1 MNKYFAKIT
10 NNFLILQIEILGG
23 EQFLKQFNSD
33 KKITS
38 NTQNDK
44 LKSSID
50 KNVKNPNYFQN
61 IEDNSNVMN
70 NLENEYSENENEY
83 ENNSNIYNTNPED
96 SVYNNEPE
104 NELFSDD
111 DLVEKET
118 QFNSNLNNN
127 KKQKLSFRTIFINS
141 DIYIFFK
148 VWLNLNRWGV
158 FIYLILTSATVVYF
172 VSNVMK
178 VNSLLSEI
186 RMLNKV
192 KNEMSGKNKI
202 LEVKLVEMQA
212 PERINKIA
220 TESMGFQKATEA
232 PFYIKNTIHK

>member
-1 MNKYFAKIT
+1 M
-10 NNFLILQIEILGG
+10 
-23 EQFLKQFNSD
+23 KQFNSD

-44 LKSSID
+44 LKSIID
-50 KNVKNPNYFQN
+50 KNVKNPNYSQK
-61 IEDNSNVMN
+61 IEDNSNVVYN
-70 NLENEYSENENEY
+70 FENEYSEKVSEDRVYYNE
-83 ENNSNIYNTNPED
+83 S
-96 SVYNNEPE
+96 E

-141 DIYIFFK
+141 DVYIFFK

-172 VSNVMK
+172 VYNVMK

-186 RMLNKV
+186 RILNKV

-202 LEVKLVEMQA
+202 LEVKLVEMQS

-232 PFYIKNTIHK
+232 PFYIKNTIQK

>member
-1 MNKYFAKIT
+1 
-10 NNFLILQIEILGG
+10 LQIEILGG

-44 LKSSID
+44 LKSIID
-50 KNVKNPNYFQN
+50 KNVKNPNYSQK
-61 IEDNSNVMN
+61 IEDNSNVVYN
-70 NLENEYSENENEY
+70 FENEYSEKVSEDRVYYNE
-83 ENNSNIYNTNPED
+83 S
-96 SVYNNEPE
+96 E

-141 DIYIFFK
+141 DVYIFFK

-172 VSNVMK
+172 VYNVMK

-186 RMLNKV
+186 RILNKV

-202 LEVKLVEMQA
+202 LEVKLVEMQS

-232 PFYIKNTIHK
+232 PFYIKNTIQK

>member
-1 MNKYFAKIT
+1 MH
-10 NNFLILQIEILGG
+10 IEILGG

-44 LKSSID
+44 LKSIID
-50 KNVKNPNYFQN
+50 KNVKNPNYSQK
-61 IEDNSNVMN
+61 IEDNSNVVYN
-70 NLENEYSENENEY
+70 FENEYSEKVSEDRVYYNE
-83 ENNSNIYNTNPED
+83 S
-96 SVYNNEPE
+96 E

-141 DIYIFFK
+141 DVYIFFK

-172 VSNVMK
+172 VYNVMK

-186 RMLNKV
+186 RILNKV

-202 LEVKLVEMQA
+202 LEVKLVEMQS

-232 PFYIKNTIHK
+232 PFYIKNTIQK

>member
-1 MNKYFAKIT
+1 M
-10 NNFLILQIEILGG
+10 QIEILGG

-44 LKSSID
+44 LKSIID
-50 KNVKNPNYFQN
+50 KNVKNPNYSQK
-61 IEDNSNVMN
+61 IEDNSNVVYN
-70 NLENEYSENENEY
+70 FENEYSEKVSEDRVYYNE
-83 ENNSNIYNTNPED
+83 S
-96 SVYNNEPE
+96 E

-118 QFNSNLNNN
+118 KFNSNLNNN

-141 DIYIFFK
+141 DVYIFFK

-172 VSNVMK
+172 VYNVMK

-186 RMLNKV
+186 RILNKV

-202 LEVKLVEMQA
+202 LEVKLVEMQS

-220 TESMGFQKATEA
+220 TESMGFQKASEA
-232 PFYIKNTIHK
+232 PFYIKNTIQK

>member
-1 MNKYFAKIT
+1 M
-10 NNFLILQIEILGG
+10 QIEILGG

-44 LKSSID
+44 LKSIID
-50 KNVKNPNYFQN
+50 KNVKNPNYSQK
-61 IEDNSNVMN
+61 IEDNSNVVYN
-70 NLENEYSENENEY
+70 FENEYSEKVSEDRVYYNE
-83 ENNSNIYNTNPED
+83 S
-96 SVYNNEPE
+96 E

-141 DIYIFFK
+141 DVYIFFK

-172 VSNVMK
+172 VYNVMK

-186 RMLNKV
+186 RILNKV

-202 LEVKLVEMQA
+202 LEVKLVEMQS

-232 PFYIKNTIHK
+232 PFYIKNTIQK

>member
-1 MNKYFAKIT
+1 M
-10 NNFLILQIEILGG
+10 QIEILGG

-44 LKSSID
+44 LKSIID
-50 KNVKNPNYFQN
+50 KNVKNPNYSKK
-61 IEDNSNVMN
+61 IEDNTNVVYN
-70 NLENEYSENENEY
+70 FENEYSEKVSEDRVYYNE
-83 ENNSNIYNTNPED
+83 S
-96 SVYNNEPE
+96 E

-118 QFNSNLNNN
+118 KFNSNLNNN

-141 DIYIFFK
+141 DVYIFFK

-172 VSNVMK
+172 VYNVMK

-186 RMLNKV
+186 RILNKV

-202 LEVKLVEMQA
+202 LEVKLVEMQS

-232 PFYIKNTIHK
+232 PFYIKNTIQK

>member
-1 MNKYFAKIT
+1 M
-10 NNFLILQIEILGG
+10 QIEILGG

-44 LKSSID
+44 LKSIID
-50 KNVKNPNYFQN
+50 KNVKNPNYSQK
-61 IEDNSNVMN
+61 IEDNSNVVYN
-70 NLENEYSENENEY
+70 FENEYSEKVSEDRVYYNE
-83 ENNSNIYNTNPED
+83 S
-96 SVYNNEPE
+96 E

-118 QFNSNLNNN
+118 KFNSNLNNN

-141 DIYIFFK
+141 DVYIFFK

-172 VSNVMK
+172 VYNVMK

-186 RMLNKV
+186 RILNKV

-202 LEVKLVEMQA
+202 LEVKLVEMQS

-232 PFYIKNTIHK
+232 PFYIKNTIQK

>member
-1 MNKYFAKIT
+1 
-10 NNFLILQIEILGG
+10 LHIEILGG

-44 LKSSID
+44 LKSIID
-50 KNVKNPNYFQN
+50 KNVKNPNYSQK
-61 IEDNSNVMN
+61 IEDNSNVVYN
-70 NLENEYSENENEY
+70 FENEYSEKVSEDRVYYNE
-83 ENNSNIYNTNPED
+83 S
-96 SVYNNEPE
+96 E

-141 DIYIFFK
+141 DVYIFFK

-172 VSNVMK
+172 VYNVMK

-186 RMLNKV
+186 RILNKV

-202 LEVKLVEMQA
+202 LEVKLVEMQS

-232 PFYIKNTIHK
+232 PFYIKNTIQK

>member
-1 MNKYFAKIT
+1 M
-10 NNFLILQIEILGG
+10 
-23 EQFLKQFNSD
+23 KQFNSD

-44 LKSSID
+44 LKSIID
-50 KNVKNPNYFQN
+50 KNVKNPNYSQK
-61 IEDNSNVMN
+61 IEDNSNVVYN
-70 NLENEYSENENEY
+70 FENEHSEKVSEDRVYYNE
-83 ENNSNIYNTNPED
+83 S
-96 SVYNNEPE
+96 E

-118 QFNSNLNNN
+118 KFNSNLNNN

-141 DIYIFFK
+141 DVYIFFK

-172 VSNVMK
+172 VYNVMK

-186 RMLNKV
+186 RILNKV

-202 LEVKLVEMQA
+202 LEVKLVEMQS

-220 TESMGFQKATEA
+220 TESMGFQKASEA
-232 PFYIKNTIHK
+232 PFYIKNTIQK

>member
-1 MNKYFAKIT
+1 
-10 NNFLILQIEILGG
+10 LHIEILGG

-44 LKSSID
+44 LKSIID
-50 KNVKNPNYFQN
+50 KNVKNPNYSQK
-61 IEDNSNVMN
+61 IEDNSNVVYN
-70 NLENEYSENENEY
+70 FENEYSEKVSEDRVYYNE
-83 ENNSNIYNTNPED
+83 S
-96 SVYNNEPE
+96 E

-141 DIYIFFK
+141 DVYIFFK

-172 VSNVMK
+172 VYNVMK

-186 RMLNKV
+186 RILNKV
-192 KNEMSGKNKI
+192 KNEMSGKNTN
-202 LEVKLVEMQA
+202 LEVKLVEMQS

-232 PFYIKNTIHK
+232 PFYIKNTIQK